1 MTSNS
6 LNFSYQGE
14 NGSIIHLGKVPSDK
28 IVELNLDQDTSPEY
42 SYLYTGGGG
51 FRRGRYSPVL
61 AFSFD
66 VESASENTFVQLS
79 NLQDDAD
86 LYLAKID
93 PETNEPE
100 YAPRL
105 VNYMRSSS
113 KYALQDES
121 VFAALPSGRYY
132 IEISNNA
139 SDYIPSLTLKI
150 DTKTFDETT
159 ILANDPLLP
168 QQWHLF
174 NNGSGNESLLGQK
187 PGGIAANVDILAPE
201 AWGISRDA
209 TKTVVAVVDSGVDIL
224 HPDLASNIWKN
235 KREIPGNGIDD
246 DANGYIDDI
255 NGWNFYD
262 NSSNPSPNEDT
273 GSHGTHV
280 AGIIGAKGNNGV
292 GVSGVAWDAKIM
304 AINSS
309 TGGRGID
316 GDKGI
321 EYALDNGA
329 NIINMSFGA
338 PLKMHPDRL
347 IDYLDNK
354 GRLIENLPEDI
365 SNFGPIYKSSY
376 SLMRKASRTDTL
388 MVAAAGND
396 GSYDLSLQG
405 WDGIG
410 DTNAS
415 FESVGFFNRFFDNIV
430 VVGSVNA
437 QGRQS
442 FYSSYGN
449 SVDISAPGG
458 DESLNPTLGILSTV
472 PDFDN
477 IYPASSFLAGGELPD
492 GYTVGYV
499 DEDGTKYAYSQG
511 TSMAAPVISGAAG
524 LLRSNFPELSAG
536 SIKQILLKSANDNT
550 RLEGIAGEKGL
561 TLNLYAAL
569 ELAIAVTNGSEDL
582 SQYASTIKA
591 SGRRNSFLVSNET
604 NERLIGSSK
613 SDRLT
618 GNGGDDLLKGAG
630 GRDYLLGGAGQDR
643 LVGGK
648 GSDIFVYTTITE
660 SGPST
665 SDIID
670 YRNNDKIDIS
680 RLSAALDSGVEF
692 SFIRE
697 NHFSGV
703 PGEVRASRYGLSVD
717 LNGDL
722 IPDFRV
728 AFKSP
733 LEFDFDASGIIL
745 V

>member
-1 MTSNS
+1 VTSNS

-14 NGSIIHLGKVPSDK
+14 NGSIIHLGKVPSDT

-51 FRRGRYSPVL
+51 FRRPRYSPAL

-66 VESASENTFVQLS
+66 VETASENTFIELS

-93 PETNEPE
+93 PATNEPE
-100 YAPRL
+100 TEPRR

-113 KYALQDES
+113 KYELQDES

-132 IEISNNA
+132 IEISNNQPNG
-139 SDYIPSLTLKI
+139 YIPSLTLRI
-150 DTKTFDETT
+150 DTNTFDETT
-159 ILANDPLLP
+159 ILGNDPLLP
-168 QQWHLF
+168 QQWYLF
-174 NNGSGNESLLGQK
+174 NNGSGNESLLGQLA
-187 PGGIAANVDILAPE
+187 GGIAANVDILAPE

-209 TKTVVAVVDSGVDIL
+209 TKTVIAVVDTGVDIL
-224 HPDLASNIWKN
+224 HPDLASNIWEN
-235 KREIPGNGIDD
+235 EDEIPGNGIDD
-246 DANGYIDDI
+246 DTNGYIDDI

-262 NSSNPSPNEDT
+262 NSSNPSPNADT

-292 GVSGVAWDAKIM
+292 GVSGVAWDARIM

-316 GDKGI
+316 GGKGI

-354 GRLIENLPEDI
+354 GRLIENLPEDV
-365 SNFGPIYKSSY
+365 SEFSPIYNKIY
-376 SLMRKASRTDTL
+376 SLMQKASLTDTL

-410 DTNAS
+410 NTNAS
-415 FESVGFFNRFFDNIV
+415 FDWSFFNRFFDNVV

-442 FYSSYGN
+442 YYSSYGN

-458 DESLNPTLGILSTV
+458 DESLMPTLGILSTV

-477 IYPASSFLAGGELPD
+477 IYPASSFLASGKLPD

-499 DEDGTKYAYSQG
+499 DEDGSKYAYSQG

-536 SIKQILLKSANDNT
+536 SIKQILLKSANRNT
-550 RLEGIAGEKGL
+550 RLEGIAGEEGL

-569 ELAIAVTNGSEDL
+569 ELATAVTNGSEDL

-591 SGRRNSFLVSNET
+591 SGRRNSFLVGNET

-613 SDRLT
+613 TDRLT
-618 GNGGDDLLKGAG
+618 GNSGDDFLKGAG
-630 GRDYLLGGAGQDR
+630 GRDYLLGGAGEDR
-643 LVGGK
+643 LVGGE
-648 GSDIFVYTTITE
+648 GSDIYVYTTITE

-670 YRNNDKIDIS
+670 YRHNDKIDIS

-697 NHFSGV
+697 NHFSGA
-703 PGEVRASRYGLSVD
+703 PGEVRASRHGLSAD

-733 LEFDFDASGIIL
+733 LGFDLDASGIIL
-745 V
+745 A

>member
-14 NGSIIHLGKVPSDK
+14 NGSIIHLGKVPSDT
-28 IVELNLDQDTSPEY
+28 IVELDLDQDTSPEY
-42 SYLYTGGGG
+42 RYLYTGGGG
-51 FRRGRYSPVL
+51 FRRSRYSPAL

-66 VESASENTFVQLS
+66 VETASENTFIELS
-79 NLQDDAD
+79 NLQDDVD

-93 PETNEPE
+93 PATNEPE
-100 YAPRL
+100 IEPRY

-132 IEISNNA
+132 IEISNNQL
-139 SDYIPSLTLKI
+139 SGYIPSLTLRI
-150 DTKTFDETT
+150 DTKTFNETT
-159 ILANDPLLP
+159 ILANDPLLL
-168 QQWHLF
+168 QQWYLF
-174 NNGSGNESLLGQK
+174 NNGSGNESVLGQVA
-187 PGGIAANVDILAPE
+187 GGIAANVDILAPE

-209 TKTVVAVVDSGVDIL
+209 TKTVIAVVDSGVDIL
-224 HPDLASNIWKN
+224 HPDLVSNIWEN
-235 KREIPGNGIDD
+235 EDEIPSNGIDD
-246 DANGYIDDI
+246 DANGYVDDI

-262 NSSNPSPNEDT
+262 NSSNPSPNADN

-292 GVSGVAWDAKIM
+292 GVSGVAWDARIM

-309 TGGRGID
+309 SGGRGIN
-316 GDKGI
+316 GAKGI

-338 PLKMHPDRL
+338 PLKMHPDRF

-354 GRLIENLPEDI
+354 GRLTENLPEDI
-365 SNFGPIYKSSY
+365 LNFSPFYNSRY
-376 SLMRKASRTDTL
+376 SLMQKASRTDTL

-410 DTNAS
+410 NTNAS
-415 FESVGFFNRFFDNIV
+415 FDWGFFNRFFDNVV

-442 FYSSYGN
+442 YYSSYGN

-458 DESLNPTLGILSTV
+458 DESLTPTLGILSTV

-477 IYPASSFLAGGELPD
+477 IYPASTYLSGGKLPN

-536 SIKQILLKSANDNT
+536 SIKRILLKSANRNT
-550 RLEGIAGEKGL
+550 RLEGIAGEEGL
-561 TLNLYAAL
+561 TLNLYAAI

-591 SGRRNSFLVSNET
+591 SGRRNSFLVGNET

-613 SDRLT
+613 TDRLT
-618 GNGGDDLLKGAG
+618 GNSGDDLLKGAG
-630 GRDYLLGGAGQDR
+630 ARDYLLGGAGEDR
-643 LVGGK
+643 LVGGG
-648 GSDIFVYTTITE
+648 GSDIYVYTSITE
-660 SGPST
+660 SRPST

-670 YRNNDKIDIS
+670 YRPNDKIDIS
-680 RLSAALDSGVEF
+680 RLSAELDSGVEF

-703 PGEVRASRYGLSVD
+703 PGEVRASRYGLSAD

-733 LEFDFDASGIIL
+733 LGFDLDASGIIL
-745 V
+745 A